1 MAKKKKAAQTAATNT
16 AANRANNSKQWLALG
31 AIVVMLG
38 AAASI
43 FYRTFW
49 ASPSTTPTTATAI
62 TNNPTAP
69 VNSNPAQPGASP
81 ADNKMN
87 IAQAV
92 VVTDELDF
100 GQPIPTIAQALL
112 EIERGYVPD
121 DGVGRTFAILDAY
134 GEPTPDGKLHIS
146 MHVSSEKPGTGF
158 LRFKRTGQI
167 IWQSRIGN
175 PGDAPAGAK
184 SLNIYMDNGAGGS
197 FVLDG
202 QRGGASVL
210 EVYLQNSTQKVR
222 DVWPDKTSREFT
234 YVYSACG
241 CPVKV
246 QVRREGERT
255 ERVRDLPVM
264 FPDDPAVVQ
273 TIAQLMKW

>member
-1 MAKKKKAAQTAATNT
+1 MAKKKNKQPQAAATTNSAN
-16 AANRANNSKQWLALG
+16 AANNPKQWLAIG

-43 FYRTFW
+43 FYRTFSTGP
-49 ASPSTTPTTATAI
+49 ASTTGAAASNSAVPTSTNSTQPSASATP
-62 TNNPTAP
+62 NR
-69 VNSNPAQPGASP
+69 
-81 ADNKMN
+81 MN

-92 VVTDELDF
+92 MVTEELDF
-100 GQPIPTIAQALL
+100 GQPVPTIAQALL

-121 DGVGRTFAILDAY
+121 DGTGRTFAILDAY
-134 GEPTPDGKLHIS
+134 GEPTPNGKLHIS

-158 LRFKRTGQI
+158 LRFKRTGQV
-167 IWQSRIGN
+167 IWQARIGN

-184 SLNIYMDNGAGGS
+184 NLNIYMDNGAGGS
-197 FVLDG
+197 LVLDG
-202 QRGGASVL
+202 TRGGTSVL
-210 EVYLQNSTQKVR
+210 DVYLKDSTQKVR
-222 DVWPDKTSREFT
+222 DVWPDKVTREFT
-234 YVYSACG
+234 FVYSACG

-255 ERVRDLPVM
+255 ARVRDLPVM

-273 TIAQLMKW
+273 TIAQLMQW

>member
-1 MAKKKKAAQTAATNT
+1 MAKKKKQAPAAAPAVKDP
-16 AANRANNSKQWLALG
+16 KQWLALG

-43 FYRTFW
+43 FYRTFTLNKQ
-49 ASPSTTPTTATAI
+49 ASPTTTSA
-62 TNNPTAP
+62 
-69 VNSNPAQPGASP
+69 AQPNVAPTPSQ
-81 ADNKMN
+81 MN

-92 VVTDELDF
+92 MVTDELDF
-100 GQPIPTIAQALL
+100 GQPVPTIAQALL

-121 DGVGRTFAILDAY
+121 DGQGRTFAILDAY
-134 GEPTPDGKLHIS
+134 GEPTPAGKLHIS
-146 MHVSSEKPGTGF
+146 MHVSSEKPGMGF
-158 LRFKRTGQI
+158 LRFKRTGQV
-167 IWQSRIGN
+167 IWQARIGN
-175 PGDAPAGAK
+175 PGDAPAPGK
-184 SLNIYMDNGAGGS
+184 NLNIYMDNGAGGS
-197 FVLDG
+197 LVLDG
-202 QRGGASVL
+202 TRGGASVL
-210 EVYLQNSTQKVR
+210 DVYLKDSTQKVR
-222 DVWPDKTSREFT
+222 AVWPDKTVREFT

-246 QVRREGERT
+246 LVRREGERT